1 MPTEIDPMAAASA
14 GLGALEGGYQF
25 VDNIIQ
31 RNKNRR
37 ELRNLHDPF
46 YKIQSEYYQ
55 NRNLAG
61 NIAEGGMPSAE
72 KDYMTGEMERGLG
85 AGISGVLQSGGSPND
100 INKLLA
106 GFNKSID
113 ATGASDAEQ
122 HIKNIQ
128 YFQDANRDLA
138 AQKNIQFGFNKV
150 MPYQRKMAQ
159 LNQNIGNEETNAYN
173 GVNQVI
179 GSLGAF
185 ATSNQN
191 NKLLDQFKSKSSLLD
206 NLFSDEAPFPVATT
220 GKVGSLASPINAGEL
235 APMKLPTY
243 QNG

>member
-1 MPTEIDPMAAASA
+1 MPGIDPISAASE
-14 GLGALEGGYQF
+14 GLSAIEGGYQF

-37 ELRNLHDPF
+37 ELRNMHDPF
-46 YKIQSEYYQ
+46 YKIQDEYYQ

-61 NIAEGGMPSAE
+61 NTAEGGMPSAQ
-72 KDYMTGEMERGLG
+72 KDYVTGEMQRGLG

-100 INKLLA
+100 INKLFTS
-106 GFNKSID
+106 FNKSID
-113 ATGASDAEQ
+113 ATGAEDAAQ

-159 LNQNIGNEETNAYN
+159 LNQNIANEETNAFN
-173 GVNQVI
+173 GANQVV

-206 NLFSDEAPFPVATT
+206 NLFSNEAPFPVATT
-220 GKVGSLASPINAGEL
+220 GTA
-235 APMKLPTY
+235 PTY